1 MRVHDN
7 ELSFGSPIVQPERRV
22 DLMLVNTIIRVP
34 VMMILLPDAEEPCRV
49 EEDSVRPSPE
59 GRLRQVALVSALLA
73 GREELFVLV
82 KLL

>member
-7 ELSFGSPIVQPERRV
+7 ELSFGTPVLQSERRV

-34 VMMILLPDAEEPCRV
+34 EVMILLTHAEEPFRV

-59 GRLRQVALVSALLA
+59 GRLR
-73 GREELFVLV
+73 
-82 KLL
+82 